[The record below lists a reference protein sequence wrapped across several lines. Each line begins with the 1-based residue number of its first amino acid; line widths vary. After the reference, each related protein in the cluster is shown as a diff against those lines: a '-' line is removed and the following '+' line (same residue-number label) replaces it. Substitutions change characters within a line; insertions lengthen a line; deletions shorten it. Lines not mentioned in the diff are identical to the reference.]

1 MTNKVAKVV
10 KNESFLMEKWEDEEF
25 IEGKLEEL
33 GFDMDY
39 TTWVYSWT
47 VPSWVSVEKKNEIT
61 KKLEDS
67 DYRSYLVNVRQE
79 SPK

>member
-10 KNESFLMEKWEDEEF
+10 KNETFLMDRWENEEF
-25 IEGKLEEL
+25 IENRLVEL
-33 GFDMDY
+33 GFDMSC

-47 VPSWVSVEKKNEIT
+47 VPSWVSESKKMEIVG
-61 KKLEDS
+61 KLEAS

-79 SPK
+79 SPR

>member
-33 GFDMDY
+33 GSDMDY

-47 VPSWVSVEKKNEIT
+47 VPSWVSDEKKNEIT